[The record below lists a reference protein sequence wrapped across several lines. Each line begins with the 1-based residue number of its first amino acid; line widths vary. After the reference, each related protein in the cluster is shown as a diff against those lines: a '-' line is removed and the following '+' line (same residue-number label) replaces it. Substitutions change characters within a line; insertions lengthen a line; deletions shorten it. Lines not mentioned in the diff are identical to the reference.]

1 MKTTLHLVCAG
12 LLALLTSSCL
22 EHSATIRLNKDGSGT
37 ITEETVFSA
46 EASAMMAQMAQG
58 GESPAAKFA
67 DAKKAAASAAAM
79 GEGVTVDKVEKID
92 KDGRTGGRVVY
103 KFKDINKVKFTYAEA
118 MSDAGKDMGPPGAPG
133 DAPDAPG
140 DKPANK
146 PMTFKY
152 EGGVLTLVNPEPEA
166 AAKKP
171 AAGGDA
177 PDAAGEID
185 PQSLAMM
192 QGVFKDMKMSLKVE
206 IADGIAETDATHVD
220 GNTVTLMDMAFGKL
234 LANPEHM
241 KKLSAMQMEES
252 TPAEVAAAFKGVEG
266 MKIETK
272 DTVTV
277 KVK

>member
-1 MKTTLHLVCAG
+1 MKTSLNFLCAG
-12 LLALLTSSCL
+12 LLALFTSSCL

-46 EASAMMAQMAQG
+46 EASAMIAQMPPGG
-58 GESPAAKFA
+58 GESPTAKFA
-67 DAKKAAASAAAM
+67 DAKKAAASATRM
-79 GEGVTVDKVEKID
+79 GEGVTVEKVEKID
-92 KDGRTGGRVVY
+92 KDGRVGGRVVY
-103 KFKDINKVKFTYAEA
+103 KFKDINKVKFTYGEA

-140 DKPANK
+140 DQPANK

-152 EGGVLTLVNPEPEA
+152 EAGVLTLVNPEPEA
-166 AAKKP
+166 GARKP
-171 AAGGDA
+171 VEGGDA
-177 PDAAGEID
+177 PEEID

-206 IADGIAETDATHVD
+206 IADGIAETNASHVD
-220 GNTVTLMDMAFGKL
+220 GNTVTLMEMAFGKL

-241 KKLSAMQMEES
+241 KKLNELKES
-252 TPAEVAAAFKGVEG
+252 SPAEVAAAFKGVDG

>member
-1 MKTTLHLVCAG
+1 MKTTLNFLCAG

-46 EASAMMAQMAQG
+46 EASAMMAQMPPG
-58 GESPAAKFA
+58 GNGPKF
-67 DAKKAAASAAAM
+67 DDPKKAAAAATKM
-79 GEGVTVDKVEKID
+79 GEGVTVEKVEKID
-92 KDGRTGGRVVY
+92 KDGRVGGRVVY
-103 KFKDINKVKFTYAEA
+103 KFKDINKVKFTYGEA

-171 AAGGDA
+171 GEGGDA
-177 PDAAGEID
+177 PDADEEID

-206 IADGIAETDATHVD
+206 IVDGIAETNASHVE

-234 LANPEHM
+234 LANPEHL
-241 KKLSAMQMEES
+241 KKLNAMQDS
-252 TPAEVAAAFKGVEG
+252 SPAEAAAAFKDVDGF
-266 MKIETK
+266 KIETK